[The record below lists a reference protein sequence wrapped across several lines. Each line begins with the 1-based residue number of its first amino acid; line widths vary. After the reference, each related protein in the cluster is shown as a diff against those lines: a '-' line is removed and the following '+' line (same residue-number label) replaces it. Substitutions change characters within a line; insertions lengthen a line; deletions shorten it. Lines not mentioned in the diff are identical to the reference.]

1 MPPGSTHAH
10 PSFSQRGISI
20 NAGMPQLPYP
30 GQHLH
35 RATAPSGIRTPD
47 HQSPLNRSHMYEPSH
62 GQHPD
67 LMHGIGV
74 EEDEADGDETES
86 IPDIPLRSLAS
97 RLDVA
102 RLVADG
108 HIVQDE
114 EDDGDFAG
122 AHSHA
127 AYGHRHSLARTHSQS
142 YSRSQNRG
150 RASSDERRF
159 SSSTTAGAPGLQ
171 YQHGDDGALANEGR
185 RKRVRIND
193 NDRASSNMRSSVPR
207 DAGARVRDMSGALP
221 EERAGSAGAG
231 AGARAQVHVPRPNAK
246 GDLART
252 FRDPV
257 DLGICSAE
265 EGRKLVE
272 LYVYL
277 ILGSRARQR
286 LRTVTLSTD
295 RY

>member
-35 RATAPSGIRTPD
+35 RATATSGIRTPG

-67 LMHGIGV
+67 LMHGVGV
-74 EEDEADGDETES
+74 EEDEAEGDETES

-142 YSRSQNRG
+142 YSRSQTRR

-171 YQHGDDGALANEGR
+171 YQHGDDGALAGANEGR

-193 NDRASSNMRSSVPR
+193 NDRASSNMRSSLPR
-207 DAGARVRDMSGALP
+207 DAGARERDMSGALP
-221 EERAGSAGAG
+221 EERAGSAGGG

-272 LYVYL
+272 L
-277 ILGSRARQR
+277 
-286 LRTVTLSTD
+286 
-295 RY
+295 